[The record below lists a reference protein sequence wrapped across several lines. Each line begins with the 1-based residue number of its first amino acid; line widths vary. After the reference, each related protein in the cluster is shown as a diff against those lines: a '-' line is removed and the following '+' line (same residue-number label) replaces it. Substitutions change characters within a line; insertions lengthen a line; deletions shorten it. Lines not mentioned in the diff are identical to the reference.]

1 MTDLQLN
8 NGRKPKR
15 WVGPAET
22 ITPEADAELAEY
34 PKAFRQVLF
43 NRGLDT
49 SEKAHAFL
57 QVDTEEYDPF
67 QMKGMD
73 KAVDLI
79 KEAIH
84 NREPIVVYG
93 DYDVD
98 GVTATVLLV
107 QALRSL
113 GGNVEEHIPNRFD
126 EGYGLNCDAV
136 ESLARQGKKL
146 IITVDCGIRSVKEAE
161 LARELGIELII
172 SDHHHPLETVPAAD
186 VVICPRQIGDEYPY
200 KELAGVG
207 IAYKIA
213 CALYLSYDR
222 EVKDCEQWLDLVAL
236 GTVSDIAPLTGE
248 NRLLVKRGLLWLQ
261 TRPRQGIFSLMMVAD
276 IRQTGS
282 LSATDIGFKLGP
294 RLNAAGRME
303 SAQEALQLLMTE
315 EPEEASLLAQKLQAQ
330 NIDRQERTTSNQKFA
345 EEQLGDIQRLPIILA
360 FGSEQDFHSGIV
372 GLVAARL
379 VESHY
384 RPAVVGVTGEET
396 TRASCRSIDEFHIT
410 KALDECKDLLVR
422 HGGHSKAAGFTVRN
436 ENLEALKGRLIEIAS
451 SQLIVEELVPTYHY
465 DAEVEI
471 KDLQANLYG
480 CQVQLEP
487 TGNENPKPLF
497 MSKGLKVNRK
507 SKIGKEKNHLRMTIS
522 GDTGPS
528 IDAVAFRMGDWADD
542 MPARIDILYYFE
554 LNDFNGNVSF
564 QLNVRDIRPTESQ
577 V

>member
-15 WVGPAET
+15 WVGPAEV

-34 PKAFRQVLF
+34 PKPFRQVLF

-49 SEKAHAFL
+49 AEKAHAFL

-67 QMKGMD
+67 EMKGMRE
-73 KAVDLI
+73 AVDLI
-79 KEAIH
+79 KKAIH
-84 NREPIVVYG
+84 YHDPIVVYG

-113 GGNVEEHIPNRFD
+113 GGDVEPYIPNRFD
-126 EGYGLNCDAV
+126 EGYGLSCDAV
-136 ESLARQGKKL
+136 ETLARQGKKL
-146 IITVDCGIRSVKEAE
+146 IVTVDCGIRSVKEAE
-161 LARELGIELII
+161 LARELGIGLII

-186 VVICPRQIGDEYPY
+186 VVICPRQNGDEYPY

-213 CALYLSYDR
+213 RALYLSSDC
-222 EVKDCEQWLDLVAL
+222 EDKECEQWLDLVAL

-248 NRLLVKRGLLWLQ
+248 NRLLVKRGLHWLQ
-261 TRPRQGIFSLMMVAD
+261 SRPRQGIYSLMMVAD
-276 IRQTGS
+276 IRQAGS
-282 LSATDIGFKLGP
+282 LSASDIGFKLGP

-303 SAQEALQLLMTE
+303 SAQEALRLLMTD

-330 NIDRQERTTSNQKFA
+330 NTDRQDKTSSNQKYA
-345 EEQLGDIQRLPIILA
+345 EEQLGDIQSLPIILA
-360 FGSEQDFHSGIV
+360 FGTEEDFHSGIV

-384 RPAVVGVTGEET
+384 RPAVVGVTGDET

-410 KALDECKDLLVR
+410 NALDECKDLLVR
-422 HGGHSKAAGFTVRN
+422 HGGHSKAAGFTIRN
-436 ENLEALKGRLIEIAS
+436 ENLDELKERLMAIAFRELS
-451 SQLIVEELVPTYHY
+451 LDILVPTFHY
-465 DAEVEI
+465 DVEVQI
-471 KDLQANLYG
+471 SDLQANLYG
-480 CQVQLEP
+480 CQSQLEP

-497 MSKGLKVNRK
+497 ISKGLKVNRK
-507 SKIGKEKNHLRMTIS
+507 SKIGKEKNHLRMTVS
-522 GDTGPS
+522 GDSGPS

-564 QLNVRDIRPTESQ
+564 QLNVRDIRASESQ
-577 V
+577 A